1 MKKYLC
7 LLWGGLLLAA
17 SCQKTPENPSV
28 SLAAGEAGENSLTFT
43 ITTANA
49 DAAAWVVV
57 KDGEITI
64 TKSGDNYHV
73 SATNLTTSKG
83 TSVSFEFDGPLGLVN
98 DYRSAN

>member
-1 MKKYLC
+1 M
-7 LLWGGLLLAA
+7 LAV
-17 SCQKTPENPSV
+17 SCQKTPENPPV
-28 SLAAGEAGENSLTFT
+28 SLTAGENSMPFT

-49 DAAAWVVV
+49 DAAAWAVV